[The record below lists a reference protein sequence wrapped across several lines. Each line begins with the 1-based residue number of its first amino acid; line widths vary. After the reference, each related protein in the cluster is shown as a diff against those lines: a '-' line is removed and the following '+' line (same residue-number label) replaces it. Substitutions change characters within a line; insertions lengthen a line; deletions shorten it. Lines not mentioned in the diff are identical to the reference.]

1 MEIFEDDKLKIQLIN
16 SVVYVVIKKIT
27 IDLEVAQHI
36 EESRITF
43 QEFKAYP
50 VITDITEVIEITND
64 ARTFFNVTGSKFM
77 LANAMVSNSY
87 YNTLIANAYIMLQ
100 RQETPIKLFTSI
112 ENAEKWVHK
121 VLFKHK
127 VSSWTSFF
135 KFWE

>member
-16 SVVYVVIKKIT
+16 NIVYVVIKKIT
-27 IDLEVAQHI
+27 IDLEVAQYI
-36 EESRITF
+36 EQSRITF
-43 QEFKAYP
+43 QEFKAYL

-64 ARTFFNVTGSKFM
+64 ARTFFNVTGCKFM

-87 YNTLIANAYIMLQ
+87 YNTLIANAYIMVQ

-112 ENAEKWVHK
+112 ENAEEWVQK
-121 VLFKHK
+121 ILFKHK